1 MLDVG
6 SSGATATLRNF
17 AETFE
22 IFDSI
27 APVVVSRRLGVS
39 GPSAGATVSLY
50 SDASPLELNGEAY
63 VFSNVDVTYTD
74 SASGASATA
83 LYQGLE
89 PRSPPY

>member
-27 APVVVSRRLGVS
+27 APVVVSRLDVS

-63 VFSNVDVTYTD
+63 VFSNADVTYND
-74 SASGASATA
+74 SAPGASATA
-83 LYQGLE
+83 LYQ
-89 PRSPPY
+89 